1 MKGLVA
7 VLAATLLSCSSFAA
21 VAQMADGSEREALA
35 APETQS
41 REEKLEALFL
51 ALASAP
57 STEEAKRIERDILE
71 IWLQSGSDT
80 VDLLMEWTLEAM
92 EAEDYPRALDF
103 LDRIVTL
110 EPRYAEGWNKRAT
123 VHFMNDD
130 LPKSIADL
138 EMVLAIEPRHFGA
151 LAGLGA
157 ILDELEEDELAL
169 SAFRRALELDPFM
182 EDVQEAIDDIEK
194 ESGGHDI

>member
-7 VLAATLLSCSSFAA
+7 VLAATLLICASLPSL
-21 VAQMADGSEREALA
+21 AQTAGADGREALA

-41 REEKLEALFL
+41 REESLEALFL
-51 ALASAP
+51 ELASAP
-57 STEEAKRIERDILE
+57 SPEEAKRIERNILE
-71 IWLQSGSDT
+71 IWLQSGSNT
-80 VDLLMEWTLEAM
+80 VDLLMEWTLEAID
-92 EAEDYPRALDF
+92 AEDYPRALDF
-103 LDRIVTL
+103 LDRIITL
-110 EPRYAEGWNKRAT
+110 EPGYAEAWNKRAT

-138 EMVLAIEPRHFGA
+138 EMVIALEPRHFGA

-169 SAFRRALELDPFM
+169 TAFRHALELDPFM
-182 EDVQEAIDDIEK
+182 DDVQEAIDDIEK
-194 ESGGHDI
+194 ESGGSDI